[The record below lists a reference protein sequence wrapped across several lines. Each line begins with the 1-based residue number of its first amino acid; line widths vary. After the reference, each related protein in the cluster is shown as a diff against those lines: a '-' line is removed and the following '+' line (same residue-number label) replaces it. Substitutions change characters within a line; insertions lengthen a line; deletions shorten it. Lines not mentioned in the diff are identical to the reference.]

1 MSLVVKPHNPWRV
14 RIIFILGIT
23 IIGMAGW
30 VLFEYGRFSSGFDSI
45 DAYKER
51 SELLDT
57 QKGLEDTVEL
67 LREQKAVLERASQIE
82 KKAYAELDINL
93 KVLQAELLELKEEL
107 AFYRGIVS
115 PSNASAG
122 LRLQRFKIESTGQPR
137 SYRSKVV
144 LTQVL
149 KNQRLARGIVKLSME
164 GLLNGQLMTLSLKDL
179 TEKRIKEIRYRFKYF
194 QNLEEDLILPEGF
207 KPLRAMIQVIPIN
220 QNDTKPIEKTIELA
234 KPGDEA

>member
-14 RIIFILGIT
+14 RIFIFLSAT
-23 IIGMAGW
+23 IIILAGW
-30 VLFEYGRFSSGFDSI
+30 ILFEYGRFNAGFDSI
-45 DAYKER
+45 EAYKER
-51 SELLDT
+51 GELLDT
-57 QKGLEDTVEL
+57 QKELEDQVEN
-67 LREQKAVLERASQIE
+67 LREQKAVLERASQIK

-93 KVLQAELLELKEEL
+93 KILQAELLELKGEL

-137 SYRSKVV
+137 GYRSKVV

-149 KNQRLARGIVKLSME
+149 KNHRLARGSVHLSME
-164 GLLNGQLMTLSLKDL
+164 GLLNGQLMVLSLKEL
-179 TEKRIKEIRYRFKYF
+179 TEKRIKEIKYRFKYF

-207 KPLRAMIQVIPIN
+207 HPLRAMIKVVPSSGK
-220 QNDTKPIEKTIELA
+220 DSKVIEKTIELA
-234 KPGDEA
+234 KLGEQE

>member
-14 RIIFILGIT
+14 KIFAALALT
-23 IIGMAGW
+23 IIILAGW
-30 VLFEYGRFSSGFDSI
+30 ILFEYGRFSSGFDSV

-51 SELLDT
+51 GALLDA
-57 QKGLEDTVEL
+57 QKELEDQIEA
-67 LREQKAVLERASQIE
+67 LREQKALLERAAQIE

-93 KVLQAELLELKEEL
+93 KALQAETLELKGEL
-107 AFYRGIVS
+107 AFYRGIIS

-122 LRLQRFKIESTGQPR
+122 LRLQRFKVESTGQPR

-149 KNQRLARGIVKLSME
+149 KNHRLARGYVRLSME
-164 GLLNGQLMTLSLKDL
+164 GLLNGQLMTLTLKDL
-179 TEKRIKEIRYRFKYF
+179 TEKRIKEIKYRFKYF

-207 KPLRAMIQVIPIN
+207 KPLRAMIQVIP
-220 QNDTKPIEKTIELA
+220 TSGRSRKAIEKTIELA
-234 KPGDEA
+234 KLGE

>member
-14 RIIFILGIT
+14 RIFIALAAT
-23 IIGMAGW
+23 IVIMAGW
-30 VLFEYGRFSSGFDSI
+30 VLFEYGRFSSGFDSLE
-45 DAYKER
+45 AYRER
-51 SELLDT
+51 GELLDT
-57 QKGLEDTVEL
+57 QKELEDQVEG
-67 LREQKAVLERASQIE
+67 LREQKAVLERAAQIE

-93 KVLQAELLELKEEL
+93 KILQAELLELKEEL

-115 PSNASAG
+115 PNNASAG

-149 KNQRLARGIVKLSME
+149 KNHRLARGYVRLSME
-164 GLLNGQLMTLSLKDL
+164 GLLNGQLMTLTLKDL
-179 TEKRIKEIRYRFKYF
+179 TEKHIKEIKYRFKYF

-207 KPLRAMIQVIPIN
+207 KPLRAMIQVIP
-220 QNDTKPIEKTIELA
+220 TGGKSRKTIEKTIELA
-234 KPGDEA
+234 KLGE